1 MDISFLRENYKD
13 IVKTQGLEDNILKRF
28 LKAHS
33 KHPNVGS
40 FLRAH
45 EDLEGLRSQKSVETQ
60 NS

>member
-33 KHPNVGS
+33 KHPNVG
-40 FLRAH
+40 FR
-45 EDLEGLRSQKSVETQ
+45 GPQKSEKCGNTKFIKIGKK
-60 NS
+60 